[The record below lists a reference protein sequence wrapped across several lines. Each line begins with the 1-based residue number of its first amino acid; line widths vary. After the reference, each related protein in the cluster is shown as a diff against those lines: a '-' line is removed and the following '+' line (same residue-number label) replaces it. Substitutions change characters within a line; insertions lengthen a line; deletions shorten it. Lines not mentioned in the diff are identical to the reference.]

1 MAESSLQKHPNQ
13 TSMQKHPIPSRFEK
27 FKKDIIRNKYLYIMA
42 IPVIIY
48 YAIFCYG
55 PMYGLIIAF
64 KDFAPRN
71 GILGSAWVGLKWF
84 KEFFG
89 SYYFSRIISNTLLI
103 SFYDI
108 LWGFPAPIILA
119 LMLNEIKN
127 KFFKSTIQTVTYL
140 PYFISLVVVCGI
152 LIDFTASKG
161 ILNDLVAVFGGER
174 HNLLGDPNLFRTIYI
189 GSGIWQGIGWGSIIY
204 LAALSG
210 IDPTLYEAGVVDGA
224 NRWKQLCHITIPGI
238 LPTIIILFI
247 LRMGSIMGVG
257 FEKIILLYN
266 PLTYST
272 ADVISSFVYRK
283 GILESSFSYSTA
295 IGLFNSI
302 INFIILILA
311 NKLSSI
317 TTETS
322 LW

>member
-1 MAESSLQKHPNQ
+1 MEELSLEKQQKKPN
-13 TSMQKHPIPSRFEK
+13 PSRSQK
-27 FKKDIIRNKYLYIMA
+27 IIKDIIKNKYIYMMA

-48 YAIFCYG
+48 YAIFCYL

-64 KDFAPRN
+64 KDFNPHSGVMA
-71 GILGSAWVGLKWF
+71 SAWVGMKWF
-84 KEFFG
+84 KGFFS
-89 SYYFSRIISNTLLI
+89 SYYFVRITSNTLLI

-119 LMLNEIKN
+119 LLLNEIKN
-127 KFFKSTIQTVTYL
+127 KIFKSTIQTITYF
-140 PYFISLVVVCGI
+140 PYFMSLVVVCGI
-152 LIDFTASKG
+152 LINFTASNG
-161 ILNDLVAVFGGER
+161 ILNDLVAMFGGSR
-174 HNLLGDPNLFRTIYI
+174 HNFLADAGLFRSIYI
-189 GSGIWQGIGWGSIIY
+189 GSGIWQGIGWGSIIF

-210 IDPTLYEAGVVDGA
+210 IDPTLYEASVVDGA
-224 NRWKQLCHITIPGI
+224 GRWKQLLHVTIPGI

-266 PLTYST
+266 PLTYPT
-272 ADVISSFVYRK
+272 ADVISSFVFRK

-295 IGLFNSI
+295 IGLFNSV

-311 NKLSSI
+311 NKISSK

>member
-1 MAESSLQKHPNQ
+1 MRGVSILEEVVLRKKPS
-13 TSMQKHPIPSRFEK
+13 TSKLGKIQ
-27 FKKDIIRNKYLYIMA
+27 KDIIRNKYIYIMA

-64 KDFAPRN
+64 KDFNPHN
-71 GILGSAWVGLKWF
+71 GIMGSAWVGLKWF
-84 KEFFG
+84 KEFFS
-89 SYYFSRIISNTLLI
+89 SYYFGRIISNTLLI

-119 LMLNEIKN
+119 LLLNEIKN
-127 KFFKSTIQTVTYL
+127 KLFKSTIQTVTYL
-140 PYFISLVVVCGI
+140 PYFMSLVVVCGI
-152 LIDFTASKG
+152 LIDFTGSKG
-161 ILNDLVAVFGGER
+161 IINDVIVMFGGSR
-174 HNLLGDPNLFRTIYI
+174 HNLLGDASLFRTIYI

-210 IDPTLYEAGVVDGA
+210 IDTTLYEASVVDGA
-224 NRWKQLCHITIPGI
+224 NRWKQLWHITIPGI
-238 LPTIIILFI
+238 MPTIIILFI
-247 LRMGSIMGVG
+247 LRLGSIMGVG

-266 PLTYST
+266 PLTYPT

-295 IGLFNSI
+295 IGLFNSV
-302 INFIILILA
+302 INFIILVLA
-311 NKLSSI
+311 NKISSKA
-317 TTETS
+317 TETS